1 MSKVILT
8 TTKVIK
14 GDINKAL
21 KRFKS
26 ATMDSGHL
34 EELKERKQYK
44 KPTTVKRKMLKDAV
58 RKQKWADEKQ
68 LNELG

>member
-1 MSKVILT
+1 MKKALT

-14 GDINKAL
+14 GDINRAL

-34 EELKERKQYK
+34 EELKERKEYK
-44 KPTTVKRKMLKDAV
+44 KPTTVKRKMMKDAI
-58 RKQKWADEKQ
+58 RKQQWDLEK
-68 LNELG
+68 EKEVY

>member
-1 MSKVILT
+1 MKKALT

-14 GDINKAL
+14 GDINRAL

-34 EELKERKQYK
+34 EELKERKQYT
-44 KPTTVKRKMLKDAV
+44 KPTTKKRKMMKDAV
-58 RKQKWADEKQ
+58 RNQKWELEK
-68 LNELG
+68 EKEVY

>member
-26 ATMDSGHL
+26 KTLESGHL
-34 EELKERKQYK
+34 EELKERKKYT
-44 KPTTVKRKMLKDAV
+44 KPTTKKRKMMKDAV
-58 RKQKWADEKQ
+58 RAQKWQNEK
-68 LNELG
+68 EKDSY

>member
-1 MSKVILT
+1 MKVRLT

-14 GDINKAL
+14 GDINRAL

-44 KPTTVKRKMLKDAV
+44 KPTTVKRKMMKDAI
-58 RKQKWADEKQ
+58 RKQQWDLEK
-68 LNELG
+68 EKEVY

>member
-1 MSKVILT
+1 MSKIELT
-8 TTKVIK
+8 RTKVIR

-26 ATMDSGHL
+26 ATIDSGHL

-44 KPTTVKRKMLKDAV
+44 KPTTVKRKMLKDAI
-58 RKQKWADEKQ
+58 RKQKWDLEK
-68 LNELG
+68 EKEVY

>member
-1 MSKVILT
+1 MKIELT
-8 TTKVIK
+8 RTKVIK

-44 KPTTVKRKMLKDAV
+44 KPTTVKRKMMKDAI
-58 RKQKWADEKQ
+58 RKQKWDLEK
-68 LNELG
+68 EKEVY